1 MNTAQPAKPGGF
13 PFVVAAACAL
23 LPFLAVHGAY
33 LLAADA
39 GQVAWCIPYL
49 DSCTSIS
56 ATGRRAPASFVFKG
70 VMLPAAMLIAV
81 FWWIQARWLRA
92 SGDSSARV
100 TWMQY
105 LGWIAS
111 LGLVLYVIVLGEVG
125 DWWRTQRRIGTI
137 LFFSFTY
144 LAQLLFADALR
155 RQAGGTDS
163 AAGRTA
169 RRILG
174 VCGLMLAIGIGSVVS
189 EASNEAFHDR
199 IEDAIEWVL
208 ALLLE
213 VNFLL
218 CALLWRNLPWRL
230 EFRPAH

>member
-1 MNTAQPAKPGGF
+1 MNSALQAGPGRF
-13 PFVVAAACAL
+13 PFVVAVACAL
-23 LPFLAVHGAY
+23 LPFLAVHLAY

-39 GQVAWCIPYL
+39 GQVAWCIPYV

-56 ATGRRAPASFVFKG
+56 ATGRRPPASFIFKG

-81 FWWIQARWLRA
+81 FWWIQGHWLRA
-92 SGDSSARV
+92 SGDKSARV
-100 TWMQY
+100 AWMQG

-155 RQAGGTDS
+155 RQAAG
-163 AAGRTA
+163 AASCTGRTA

-174 VCGLMLAIGIGSVVS
+174 VCGLMLAIGIGSVIS
-189 EASNEAFHDR
+189 EASNEAFHDG

-218 CALLWRNLPWRL
+218 CAILWRDLPWRL
-230 EFRPAH
+230 EFRPAY